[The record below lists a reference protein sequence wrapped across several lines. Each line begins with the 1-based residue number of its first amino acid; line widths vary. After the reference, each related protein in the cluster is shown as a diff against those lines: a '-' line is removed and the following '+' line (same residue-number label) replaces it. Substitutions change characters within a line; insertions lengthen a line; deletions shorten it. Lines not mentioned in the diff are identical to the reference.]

1 MEKWFN
7 FSFICIFKLL
17 NESEQRLRMIAQS
30 LWLFIIALQINVHI
44 MKSLPQIS
52 RVMASWPLKAIP
64 PSFSRSFS
72 LPCSLAL
79 PFCHVCSGTYRV
91 ATGFL
96 FSGNVLDER
105 KATWSDLWGTTC
117 RRLIFFSFPLLFF
130 AVFFFMWPSSWGAGW
145 AGGFRRIVDMG
156 LSLSFLLVWLPT
168 PSCVFCMSLFSEA
181 EEFWARVTPREVA
194 WQLLRESVRDLKRYG
209 RSGGWGK

>member
-1 MEKWFN
+1 M
-7 FSFICIFKLL
+7 
-17 NESEQRLRMIAQS
+17 NESQQRILMMAQS
-30 LWLFIIALQINVHI
+30 LWSFLIALRAKVHI

-52 RVMASWPLKAIP
+52 LVMASWLLKAIP

-72 LPCSLAL
+72 LPSSLAL

-105 KATWSDLWGTTC
+105 KATWSDLRGTTC
-117 RRLIFFSFPLLFF
+117 RRLIFQFSSFIFFLLCF
-130 AVFFFMWPSSWGAGW
+130 SSCGPRPEVQGEQEDL
-145 AGGFRRIVDMG
+145 GG
-156 LSLSFLLVWLPT
+156 LSPGFLLLRLLT
-168 PSCVFCMSLFSEA
+168 RSCVFCMSLFSEA
-181 EEFWARVTPREVA
+181 EEFWAGVTPREVA
-194 WQLLRESVRDLKRYG
+194 WRLLRESVRGLKPYG